1 MSAAGMRE
9 PPVRYAVA
17 LCPRG
22 SAAVVSSRE
31 PGPAMG
37 AGSLSG
43 WRWPDGGPWW
53 TTFEAALAAAR
64 RINAARGG
72 RADARGQDAGSPAPD
87 RAGAATEPDCEDFY
101 PRAASARQAAPQ
113 SPARDDDR
121 AEGCE
126 LDEDAVDP
134 TDEAALL
141 RLTAPARNRVLAT
154 IGRRWCP
161 AGRHAAELE
170 RFSRHATHGYQS
182 MCKDCKRE
190 AHHQANGAPPPAT
203 TEPAQ
208 EAAPAPSTAITAA
221 APVRVTDDPRRPAC
235 GCTVTIQCEE
245 AMRLRAVMLL
255 AQRRTQEERR
265 AGGVGPGEPST
276 AKAAAAEA
284 MAAYYGHRGALA
296 PEWARRAAGIAARE
310 AVSA

>member
-1 MSAAGMRE
+1 MSAVMWS
-9 PPVRYAVA
+9 VAV
-17 LCPRG
+17 CPRG
-22 SAAVVSSRE
+22 SAALVSDRV
-31 PGPAMG
+31 PGPTMG

-43 WRWPDGGPWW
+43 WRWPQAAPAW
-53 TTFEAALAAAR
+53 TGWDEAIAQAR
-64 RINAARGG
+64 AINAARGG
-72 RADARGQDAGSPAPD
+72 RAAAQGQGARSPA
-87 RAGAATEPDCEDFY
+87 ASGAAAATEPDREDFY

-113 SPARDDDR
+113 SPGRDDGRGQD
-121 AEGCE
+121 CD

-134 TDEAALL
+134 TDVAVLL
-141 RLTAPARNRVLAT
+141 RLTRTERNRVLAKV
-154 IGRRWCP
+154 GQRWCSVGKHP
-161 AGRHAAELE
+161 VADDRIGTHA
-170 RFSRHATHGYQS
+170 RRGHQS
-182 MCKDCKRE
+182 LCKDCRRE
-190 AHHQANGAPPPAT
+190 AYHLAKAARQAASVAPEPP
-203 TEPAQ
+203 EPT
-208 EAAPAPSTAITAA
+208 PPAA

-296 PEWARRAAGIAARE
+296 PEWARRAAGMATRE
-310 AVSA
+310 AVPA